1 MKVEK
6 MKESRRWLSWLPKAV
21 LVALLG
27 ASIAIVGCKSG
38 DDDDDPPKSNPDAEQ
53 NDDESKEDNNK
64 PDEDDDYSYTLYSQ
78 DFEDG
83 TTDWT
88 SRGDSTPAKIVVKK
102 DDAATN
108 PNTSNYIYVI
118 GGHSGDTSAEKAVSS
133 SVDDTLVEFDLKFDG
148 TATNGT
154 LDFALLGARSTQNWL
169 ESDKRILVIESSRP
183 DTNGCLKD
191 FTINGINYFADN
203 FVARGETGETTTN
216 GSNQNLDRGSTGW
229 LHVTAVL
236 NFTAQTID
244 IKVTKIADSSVI
256 LQKSDLAFLDSNV
269 PSLEYF
275 FVNGGKQYGGTCLDN
290 ISVRSKADVI
300 EISTTIE
307 PVGDGATFEVKK
319 DDTLTLK
326 ATTTAQN
333 SGGTAIDTTYRW
345 EIAEADKGF
354 AEISDGAETDT
365 VTIKG
370 KNTTITDH
378 PVNVTL
384 TVTAG
389 TATKDFPRSVI
400 AKADASLLTPIS
412 FAGTNATSVEAG
424 KDITLATTGGTA
436 DASLGAVVKKWKS
449 SDETIAEVDD
459 NGKVTG
465 IKAATT
471 PVTITVT
478 ATLGSLTQTASCPIT
493 VTESMADLTTITLK
507 DIDGEK
513 TTGGEVA
520 KGGKKI
526 TFTATTNDRITVPT
540 EDWTVTA
547 NPNTVKIDKE
557 AKDDT
562 CTVTVTSGND
572 VGIVTITV
580 TAEKNGKQA
589 APETYTLTVREPK
602 TKTYRQDFEAVT
614 DIADVVQV
622 NKDTVNPTIALG
634 DDDTKYAKIDFN
646 SANVREQTATIAID
660 LPESLDADYKVEFDL
675 QLAGPNAQ
683 KASARQRAQFV
694 LGADAIA
701 TNINPASPYTG
712 GYLFALYNYATGTT
726 ATDADNTDTHP
737 NGQQN
742 NLWALSLDDTGT
754 EITLDRTK
762 KYHFVITV
770 DADKNVTAVAYSGSD
785 YALGSAS
792 AGAEIAATSTVFSNI
807 NMLLG
812 RASGFYYID
821 NIVVSYYE

>member
-6 MKESRRWLSWLPKAV
+6 MKGSRRWLSWLPKAV

-38 DDDDDPPKSNPDAEQ
+38 DDDDD
-53 NDDESKEDNNK
+53 DNNTTQGGGGSGTSD
-64 PDEDDDYSYTLYSQ
+64 PTTGGGSGTGGTGSGGDGYSYTLYSQ
-78 DFEDG
+78 DFEKG

-88 SRGDSTPAKIVVKK
+88 TRGDGSPAKIVVKK
-102 DDAATN
+102 DDAKMN
-108 PNTSNYIYVI
+108 PNTSDYIYVI

-191 FTINGINYFADN
+191 FTINGINYFDGN

-216 GSNQNLDRGSTGW
+216 GNNQNTNRGSTGW
-229 LHVTAVL
+229 LHVKAVL

-244 IKVTKIADSSVI
+244 IKVTKIADGSVI

-300 EISTTIE
+300 AISTTIE
-307 PVGDGATFEVKK
+307 PVGEGATFEVKK

-345 EIAEADKGF
+345 EIAEADKDF

-436 DASLGAVVKKWKS
+436 DASLGTVEKKWKS

-465 IKAATT
+465 IKAAAD

-493 VTESMADLTTITLK
+493 VTESKADLTTITLK
-507 DIDGEK
+507 NIDGKE

-547 NPNTVKIDKE
+547 NSNTVQIDKE
-557 AKDDT
+557 AEGDT
-562 CTVTVTSGND
+562 CTVTVTSGNNAE
-572 VGIVTITV
+572 VVTITV

-589 APETYTLTVREPK
+589 APATYTLTVREPIEK
-602 TKTYRQDFEAVT
+602 TSLQDYEA
-614 DIADVVQV
+614 
-622 NKDTVNPTIALG
+622 
-634 DDDTKYAKIDFN
+634 
-646 SANVREQTATIAID
+646 S
-660 LPESLDADYKVEFDL
+660 DASVDW
-675 QLAGPNAQ
+675 
-683 KASARQRAQFV
+683 
-694 LGADAIA
+694 
-701 TNINPASPYTG
+701 T
-712 GYLFALYNYATGTT
+712 TGTT
-726 ATDADNTDTHP
+726 GRYDPILATVDGNTFLTVTGYEDNDTTYRSNNGTTLTSPSLEVPAGTDFKLTFDVKIANTIKNVPTFTVYDATETNALFSLTSDAGYSEQWFI
-737 NGQQN
+737 NGSTEGIT
-742 NLWALSLDDTGT
+742 LEGTSKYTGT
-754 EITLDRTK
+754 SRNLLSTLTWYSITIMSTNGKVYASIAVKDGN
-762 KYHFVITV
+762 TV
-770 DADKNVTAVAYSGSD
+770 VDKQ
-785 YALGSAS
+785 
-792 AGAEIAATSTVFSNI
+792 EIATTVNGLGKMTFVTGSTYANF
-807 NMLLG
+807 
-812 RASGFYYID
+812 AID

>member
-1 MKVEK
+1 MKMEK

-38 DDDDDPPKSNPDAEQ
+38 DDDDD
-53 NDDESKEDNNK
+53 DNNTTQGGGGSGTSD
-64 PDEDDDYSYTLYSQ
+64 PTTGGGSGTGGTGSGGDGYSYTLYSQ

-88 SRGDSTPAKIVVKK
+88 SRGDSTPGKIVVKK

-108 PNTSNYIYVI
+108 PNTSDYIYVI
-118 GGHSGDTSAEKAVSS
+118 GGHTGDTSAEKAVSS

-148 TATNGT
+148 TAAKGT
-154 LDFALLGARSTQNWL
+154 LDFALLGARSKSNWL
-169 ESDKRILVIESSRP
+169 DSDKRILVIESP
-183 DTNGCLKD
+183 QHVNNGHIEE
-191 FTINGINYFADN
+191 FTINGTSYFDGN
-203 FVARGETGETTTN
+203 FVANGETGETTTN
-216 GSNQNLDRGSTGW
+216 GNNQNLNRGSTGW

-244 IKVTKIADSSVI
+244 IKVTKIADGSVI
-256 LQKSDLAFLDSNV
+256 LQKSDLAFLDNDV

-300 EISTTIE
+300 AISTTIE
-307 PVGDGATFEVKK
+307 PVGEGATFEVKK

-389 TATKDFPRSVI
+389 TATKDFPKSVI

-436 DASLGAVVKKWKS
+436 DASLGTVEKKWKS

-465 IKAATT
+465 IKAAAD

-478 ATLGSLTQTASCPIT
+478 ATLGSLTQTASCLIT

-507 DIDGEK
+507 NIDGEK

-526 TFTATTNDRITVPT
+526 TFTATTN
-540 EDWTVTA
+540 
-547 NPNTVKIDKE
+547 TVKIDK
-557 AKDDT
+557 
-562 CTVTVTSGND
+562 
-572 VGIVTITV
+572 
-580 TAEKNGKQA
+580 
-589 APETYTLTVREPK
+589 
-602 TKTYRQDFEAVT
+602 
-614 DIADVVQV
+614 
-622 NKDTVNPTIALG
+622 
-634 DDDTKYAKIDFN
+634 
-646 SANVREQTATIAID
+646 
-660 LPESLDADYKVEFDL
+660 
-675 QLAGPNAQ
+675 
-683 KASARQRAQFV
+683 
-694 LGADAIA
+694 
-701 TNINPASPYTG
+701 
-712 GYLFALYNYATGTT
+712 
-726 ATDADNTDTHP
+726 
-737 NGQQN
+737 
-742 NLWALSLDDTGT
+742 
-754 EITLDRTK
+754 
-762 KYHFVITV
+762 
-770 DADKNVTAVAYSGSD
+770 
-785 YALGSAS
+785 
-792 AGAEIAATSTVFSNI
+792 
-807 NMLLG
+807 
-812 RASGFYYID
+812 
-821 NIVVSYYE
+821 